1 MLFWIVVI
9 VFIIW
14 YTAKKSKESQKN
26 SGRDPRK
33 DAGRPGIYTAQTA
46 NPSGARKKETPT
58 WKYEVEGKQKNPDIL
73 ANAKK
78 NVKKYEPDVT
88 LEQLETEHEHTERSK
103 RTVSPEEQQRKK
115 EQHPH
120 DAAHV
125 AAAVGKEDESILGT
139 VEDLMV
145 KGYDGKLSFER
156 DFVGEGM
163 DMITRFTA

>member
-1 MLFWIVVI
+1 
-9 VFIIW
+9 
-14 YTAKKSKESQKN
+14 
-26 SGRDPRK
+26 
-33 DAGRPGIYTAQTA
+33 
-46 NPSGARKKETPT
+46 
-58 WKYEVEGKQKNPDIL
+58 VEGKQKNPDIL

-78 NVKKYEPDVT
+78 NVRKYEPDVT

-103 RTVSPEEQQRKK
+103 RTISPEEQQRKK

-120 DAAHV
+120 DASHV
-125 AAAVGKEDESILGT
+125 AAEVGKEDESILGT

-163 DMITRFTA
+163 DMIAKFTA